1 MSGMANTL
9 AGGLER
15 VFMQIQ
21 AQRMDGVPVINP
33 RLRVQAVGFHLRDG
47 AFLGVLITPWFMN
60 LVLLPGKDDSW
71 QKLAVGS
78 TVHHHFPVGEYD
90 FIVGHEEG
98 LGRYQSC
105 SLFSPMFE
113 FADMGAAVATAEAAL
128 EALLA
133 PAEEAPEAAA
143 PTPVETVVEH
153 RLECPVN
160 RRDVL
165 RGLFGCGD

>member
-1 MSGMANTL
+1 MSGMADTL

-15 VFMQIQ
+15 VFTQIQ
-21 AQRMDGVPVINP
+21 EQRMDGVPVLNP
-33 RLRVQAVGFHLRDG
+33 RLRVQAVGFHPRDG

-60 LVLLPGKDDSW
+60 LVLLPEEGDGW
-71 QKLAVGS
+71 QDLPVGS
-78 TVHHHFPVGEYD
+78 TVRHHFPAGEYD

-113 FADMGAAVATAEAAL
+113 FADMAAAVATAEAAL

-133 PAEEAPEAAA
+133 PAEEAPEAAT
-143 PTPVETVVEH
+143 PTPVEAVVER
-153 RLECPVN
+153 RLERPVS
-160 RRDVL
+160 RRDML
-165 RGLFGCGD
+165 RGLFGGGD